1 MKNKNNKGGL
11 LNATQQKLISN
22 MTKKLM
28 GSDVKLRLLPN
39 NGIMINGL
47 EFTVIGESIG
57 RESSKGFAISITGD
71 EIDKDRLKFTTITMK
86 AGSGAKN
93 TAITK
98 RLTRALKSDGKY
110 AYQAKFPNTFIPEAE
125 DLSGMDKLEQLMAG
139 SRNQFVF
146 KLTPYYEGERETEVM
161 ITFYPYESVL
171 TGAATLYKK
180 VTSNSNYYAD
190 SLKK

>member
-22 MTKKLM
+22 MTKKFM

-146 KLTPYYEGERETEVM
+146 KLTPYYEGEKETEVM
-161 ITFYPYESVL
+161 IAFYPYESVL